1 MPFWNWKSAL
11 LSANCRAAIFLAA
24 NLPAG
29 LGAGGRAW
37 LTEFLFRTIA
47 SGVLGSLTQRCACR
61 ALPPRLWTLAVLGIS
76 AVGHALEY
84 LVHRAAG
91 TPRIGTALAG
101 SILFTIFST
110 SFHLYVMRRNV
121 FTTGPGSQSLLAD
134 FARLPGLAADAARS
148 LWASR
153 RCI

>member
-11 LSANCRAAIFLAA
+11 LSANVRAAIFLAA

-47 SGVLGSLTQRCACR
+47 SGLLGSFTQRCSR
-61 ALPPRLWTLAVLGIS
+61 LSLPPRLWAATVVSIS
-76 AVGHALEY
+76 AGGHAMEY
-84 LVHRAAG
+84 VVHRIAG
-91 TPRIGTALAG
+91 TPRIGTAIAG
-101 SILFTIFST
+101 SILFSILST

-121 FTTGPGSQSLLAD
+121 FTTGRDSQSLLAD
-134 FARLPGLAADAARS
+134 FAQLPRLVADAARA
-148 LWASR
+148 LWG
-153 RCI
+153 